1 MHLSSVFVSRQSR
14 KDVFLCGRKNM
25 FSCGKA
31 ACRKTVA
38 AQPQQKMYT
47 KIHFDV

>member
-1 MHLSSVFVSRQSR
+1 MHLFSVFVLRQSR
-14 KDVFLCGRKNM
+14 KDVVLCGRKDM

-38 AQPQQKMYT
+38 AQLQQKNV
-47 KIHFDV
+47 HEDAL